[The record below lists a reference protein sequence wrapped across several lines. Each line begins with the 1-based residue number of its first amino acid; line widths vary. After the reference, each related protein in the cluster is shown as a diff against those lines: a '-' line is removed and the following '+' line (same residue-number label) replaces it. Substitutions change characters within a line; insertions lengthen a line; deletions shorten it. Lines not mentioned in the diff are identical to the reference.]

1 MNQLT
6 IFIHICNIDSIYV
19 ERVIMENPEFD
30 LNSLL
35 EITLKTE
42 DDFLKIKET
51 LTRIG
56 VSSKKDMKLFQSCH
70 ILHKRGK
77 YYIVH
82 FKELFSLDGLPSD
95 IDETDIGRRN
105 MIAKLLQDWGL
116 LNVVNMDKMNSILT
130 PINQIKIISHK
141 EKHDWELCPKY
152 HIGKKK

>member
-1 MNQLT
+1 
-6 IFIHICNIDSIYV
+6 
-19 ERVIMENPEFD
+19 
-30 LNSLL
+30 
-35 EITLKTE
+35 
-42 DDFLKIKET
+42 
-51 LTRIG
+51 
-56 VSSKKDMKLFQSCH
+56 MKLFQSCH

-116 LNVVNMDKMNSILT
+116 LNVVNIDKMNSILT

>member
-1 MNQLT
+1 
-6 IFIHICNIDSIYV
+6 
-19 ERVIMENPEFD
+19 MENNEFD

-35 EITLKTE
+35 EIIINKE

-56 VSSKKDMKLFQSCH
+56 VSSKKDMKLYQSCH

-116 LNVVNMDKMNSILT
+116 LKVVDQDKMNSLLT
-130 PINQIKIISHK
+130 PINQIKIIPHK
-141 EKHDWELCPKY
+141 EKDNWELCPKY
-152 HIGKKK
+152 HIGKKR

>member
-1 MNQLT
+1 
-6 IFIHICNIDSIYV
+6 
-19 ERVIMENPEFD
+19 MENPEFD

-116 LNVVNMDKMNSILT
+116 LNVVNIDKMNSILT